1 MDNVAKIINWGH
13 WFSFVNILF
22 VLIISSRY
30 LLAAEWP
37 SSFLGQAYLIISWL
51 GHFSFLTFAFY
62 LIFIFPISFLVP
74 FERVLRLIAVF
85 ASTAGLTLLLLDSQ
99 SFNLF
104 RFHLNP
110 LTWQYLFND
119 DNPQTANLLFVAIPF
134 LFLVQLTASELVWR
148 KLKPLYL
155 TRIGPKFAILFF
167 VCFLF
172 THLVNI
178 WADATFYRPI
188 TMQNANFPLSYP
200 MTAKSFLIKQGW
212 LDEAEVK
219 AHQHEVKTDGR
230 TIKYPLREVTL
241 NSDHAQLNVVMIV
254 VDALRADMLNADVM
268 PSLNQLATLST
279 QYKQHF
285 STGND
290 ADFGLYGL
298 FYGIPSRYWPDVKS
312 GQLAPVL
319 LTSLEKAG
327 YQIGL
332 FSGVNSDVTRLL
344 AKQAEAAYIADK
356 PSLAADQRAIKEW
369 QTWFSNTQDKSKFS
383 LIHLTSVA
391 DMQVPANYQSRFSTP
406 ADANTDTNLAQAV
419 LDASPFDENHPLF
432 RRYKN
437 IVSYTDILL
446 ASVFEQV
453 AANNGLENTV
463 ILVTGSHGQEF
474 NDRNTNQWGSHSS
487 YAWPQTQVPL
497 VIYWP
502 QQPGAII
509 DQDTSHND
517 IVPTL
522 IEQLKLSDTP
532 SRYFSTGKNLTAPL
546 KRNYVLLGDERNY
559 VVYLPDQIIE
569 LNDKGDAHVLDRN
582 YRPLANVEPDVS
594 VLMQV
599 LNDLRRFYPAQ

>member
-37 SSFLGQAYLIISWL
+37 SSLLGQAYLIISWL

-74 FERVLRLIAVF
+74 FERVLRLIAVL

-134 LFLVQLTASELVWR
+134 LFLVQLTTSELVWR

-172 THLVNI
+172 THLINI

-212 LDEAEVK
+212 IDEAEVK
-219 AHQHEVKTDGR
+219 AHQNDAKLSGR

-241 NSDHAQLNVVMIV
+241 DPQHQQLNVVMVV
-254 VDALRADMLNADVM
+254 VDALRADMLQPDIM
-268 PSLNQLATLST
+268 PSLSQLAAIST
-279 QYKQHF
+279 QYHHHF
-285 STGND
+285 SAGND
-290 ADFGLYGL
+290 AEFGLFGL
-298 FYGIPSRYWPDVKS
+298 LYGIPSRYWPDIKS
-312 GQLAPVL
+312 NQLAPVL
-319 LTSLEKAG
+319 LTSLHQAG
-327 YQIGL
+327 YQIGV
-332 FSGVNSDVTRLL
+332 FSGTDLGISPLLNSHADPVYV
-344 AKQAEAAYIADK
+344 AEQSGLEADHSVIDAWK
-356 PSLAADQRAIKEW
+356 
-369 QTWFSNTQDKSKFS
+369 TWYLNQSQVPKFS
-383 LIHLTSVA
+383 LVHLTSVA
-391 DMQVPANYQSRFSTP
+391 DMQVPTGYQSRFSDTANADDDGNL
-406 ADANTDTNLAQAV
+406 ADAMLNSNQ
-419 LDASPFDENHPLF
+419 FDDNHPLF

-437 IVSYTDILL
+437 TVSYTDILL
-446 ASVFEQV
+446 ARIVEQV
-453 AANNGLENTV
+453 AANQGLDNTL

-474 NDRNTNQWGSHSS
+474 NDRNTNQWGSHTS
-487 YAWPQTQVPL
+487 YAWPQTQVPM
-497 VIYWP
+497 VIY
-502 QQPGAII
+502 QPLQPSGIVE
-509 DQDTSHND
+509 QDTSHND

-522 IEQLKLSDTP
+522 MEQLNLTDTP
-532 SRYFSTGKNLTAPL
+532 SRYFSTGKNLAEPI
-546 KRNYVLLGDERNY
+546 KRSYVLLGDEREY
-559 VVYLPDQIIE
+559 VVYQPEQIIE

-582 YRPLANVEPDVS
+582 YRPVPNVEPDVS